1 MIKAILFDFNG
12 IVIDD
17 EPLQFKAA
25 QAALKAEGIT
35 LTEEDYYGSLG
46 MDDATFFRAAFA
58 RAGRDGDAD
67 GLLERVIAE
76 WSKLHRELIAD
87 ELPLFPGVV
96 TFIKSLARRFPLAV
110 VSMAR
115 RESIEYVLERAGL
128 KEAFAVIVSAE
139 DVSACKPD
147 PACVNRALEKLN
159 EARRAA
165 GQPALAPADCLV
177 VEDAPP
183 GIEAARIAGMR
194 TLGVTNT
201 VSEAALRAAGA
212 DVVTHSLADWTDD
225 AVRHVFSERGSRN
238 DER

>member
-12 IVIDD
+12 VVIDD
-17 EPLQFKAA
+17 EPLQLKAA

-35 LTEEDYYGSLG
+35 LTDEDYYNSLG
-46 MDDATFFRAAFA
+46 MDDVTFFRAAFA
-58 RAGRDGDAD
+58 RAGREHTGEGFD
-67 GLLERVIAE
+67 RVLAE
-76 WSKLHRELIAD
+76 SARLHRELIAE

-96 TFIKSLARRFPLAV
+96 TFVKSLARRYPLAV

-128 KEAFAVIVSAE
+128 AKAFAVVVSAE
-139 DVSACKPD
+139 DVTACKPD

-159 EARRAA
+159 EARRGSGDNSA
-165 GQPALAPADCLV
+165 GQLAPAECLV
-177 VEDAPP
+177 IEDAPP
-183 GIEAARIAGMR
+183 GIEAARAAGMR

-201 VSEAALRAAGA
+201 VGEAALRAAGA

-225 AVRHVFSERGSRN
+225 AVRHVFGER
-238 DER
+238 